1 MQNNDSSLLNNPP
14 SLSGD
19 EIRNAFINFFTKHN
33 HQKLESSS
41 LIPDDP
47 TVLLTIAGM
56 LPFKPIFLGLK
67 ESSTPRATT
76 SQKCIR
82 TNDIENV
89 GRTARHHTFFEMLG
103 NFSFGDYFKK
113 EAIQWAWELTIEVF
127 RLNPKNIVISVFEED
142 LEAEEIWRDVVGVD
156 PKRIIRMGA
165 SDNFWSSGATGPCGP
180 CSELYFDFKPELGSD
195 GIDLEDDSRFIEF
208 YNLVF
213 MQYNRDLKGNLQPL
227 ANCHIDTGMGL
238 ERMAQILQRKS
249 NNYETDLIF
258 PLIEAAALLAKI
270 NYETTSLKN
279 QTSLKIIA
287 DHCRAVTHLICDG
300 VTASN
305 LGRGY
310 ILRRLIRRIVR
321 HGRLI
326 GIEKPFL
333 PNIAE
338 VAIELMNEAYP
349 QLLEKKNIIFGELKI
364 EEARFLETLERGEK
378 LLADIT
384 TKGCDIIY
392 GDQAFELYDT
402 YGFPLELTEEI
413 AKEQGISVDVKGFEN
428 EMEKQRKRAKAAS
441 TSVDLTEQG
450 SIEREIASFK
460 ETAFKGYETLKT
472 TANVL
477 GIFKN
482 NELVQEAYEGDVIKI
497 IFNTTS
503 FYAESGGQVGDQGFV
518 TSEESEVSIQTVRK
532 NNNIFIHFGKVEKGI
547 LRVESLVNMMVT
559 PSFRRR
565 TNSNHTATHLLQ
577 SALKLFIDTSVSQRG
592 SLVASDRLRF
602 DFNAPK
608 PLTIKE
614 LKDIEVRINQWI
626 NEDHPI
632 QIKTMPIKEA
642 LAAGALAMFGEKYGD
657 VVRVVD
663 VPGVSMELCGGT
675 HVTSTSEL
683 GTFKI
688 INETGIASGIRR
700 VEAMAGPSVLDY
712 FNERDSV
719 VKELSKVF
727 KVQSDEIVD
736 RVKSLQLEMK
746 EKTKELIT
754 VKNELALAKALSL
767 ATYAKSFGHTNL
779 LIRRL
784 DGVDGSS
791 LQTAASTLID
801 HLGNYS
807 AVVLGG
813 IPNQKIDNKL
823 VLVVAF
829 SSELVSNGLHAGKFI
844 SEIAKKCG
852 GGGGGRP
859 NIAQAGGSKPQS
871 LDIALENAN
880 EKLTVQLSQLTL

>member
-1 MQNNDSSLLNNPP
+1 MQNNDSILLNNPP

-19 EIRNAFINFFTKHN
+19 EIRDAFINFFTKHK
-33 HQKLESSS
+33 HKKLESSS

-67 ESSTPRATT
+67 ESPTPRATT

-113 EAIQWAWELTIEVF
+113 EAIQWAWELTVEVF

-142 LEAEEIWRDVVGVD
+142 PEAEKIWKEVVGVD
-156 PKRIIRMGA
+156 PERIVKMGT
-165 SDNFWSSGATGPCGP
+165 SDNFWSSGPTGPCGP
-180 CSELYFDFKPELGSD
+180 CSELYFDFKPELGTD
-195 GIDLEDDSRFIEF
+195 EIDLEDDNRFIEF

-213 MQYNRDLKGNLQPL
+213 MQYNRDLKGNLEPL

-238 ERMAQILQRKS
+238 ERMAQILQGKS

-258 PLIEAAALLAKI
+258 PLIEATALLAQI
-270 NYETTSLKN
+270 NYETSGLKN

-287 DHCRAVTHLICDG
+287 DHSRAIVHLICDG

-310 ILRRLIRRIVR
+310 ILRRLIRRIIR

-338 VAIELMNEAYP
+338 VAIELMKRAYP
-349 QLLEKKNIIFGELKI
+349 QLSEKKNIIVNELKI
-364 EEARFLETLERGEK
+364 EEFRFLETLERGEK

-384 TKGCDIIY
+384 NQGCDVIA

-413 AKEQGISVDVKGFEN
+413 ANEKGISVDVKGFED
-428 EMEKQRKRAKAAS
+428 EMAKQRKRAKDAS
-441 TSVDLTEQG
+441 ISVDLTEEG
-450 SIEREIASFK
+450 SIEREIVLFQ
-460 ETAFKGYETLKT
+460 ETAFNGYETLETPAK
-472 TANVL
+472 VL

-482 NELVQEAYEGDVIKI
+482 KELVQEAVEGEMIKI
-497 IFNTTS
+497 IFDKTS
-503 FYAESGGQVGDQGFV
+503 FYAESGGQVGDQGLL
-518 TSEESEVSIQTVRK
+518 TSKECEVSIQTVRK
-532 NNNIFIHFGKVEKGI
+532 KNNIFIHFGKVKKGI
-547 LRVESLVNMMVT
+547 LKVDSCVNMRVS
-559 PSFRRR
+559 PSFRSR

-577 SALKLFIDTSVSQRG
+577 SALKLFIDSSVSQRG

-608 PLTIKE
+608 PLTQKQ
-614 LKDIEVRINQWI
+614 LQDVEVRINQWI

-642 LAAGALAMFGEKYGD
+642 LEAGALAMFGEKYGE

-675 HVTSTSEL
+675 HVTSTSQL

-700 VEAMAGPSVLDY
+700 VEAIAGPSVLDY
-712 FNERDSV
+712 LNERDSV
-719 VKELSKVF
+719 VNELSKVF
-727 KVQSDEIVD
+727 KVQSCEIVD
-736 RVKSLQLEMK
+736 RVSTLQLDLK
-746 EKTKELIT
+746 NKTKELIK

-767 ATYAKSFGHTNL
+767 ANYAKPVGKTQL

-784 DGVDGSS
+784 DGVDGSG
-791 LQTAASTLID
+791 LQSAASSLID
-801 HLGNYS
+801 HLGKYA
-807 AVVLGG
+807 AVVLAG
-813 IPNQKIDNKL
+813 IPNNEISNKL
-823 VLVVAF
+823 VFVAAF
-829 SSELVSNGLHAGKFI
+829 SPDLVSDGLHAGKFI
-844 SEIAKKCG
+844 SGVAKLCG

-859 NIAQAGGSKPQS
+859 NLAQAGGNQPQS
-871 LDIALENAN
+871 LDLALEKAN
-880 EKLTVQLSQLTL
+880 VELIERLS

>member
-1 MQNNDSSLLNNPP
+1 MQNNDSILLNNPP

-19 EIRNAFINFFTKHN
+19 EIRDAFINFFTKHK
-33 HQKLESSS
+33 HKKLESSS

-67 ESSTPRATT
+67 ESPTPRATT

-113 EAIQWAWELTIEVF
+113 EAIQWAWELTVEVF

-142 LEAEEIWRDVVGVD
+142 SEAEKIWKEVVGVD
-156 PKRIIRMGA
+156 PERIVKMGT
-165 SDNFWSSGATGPCGP
+165 SDNFWSSGPTGPCGP
-180 CSELYFDFKPELGSD
+180 CSELYFDFKPELGTD
-195 GIDLEDDSRFIEF
+195 EIDLEDDNRFIEF

-213 MQYNRDLKGNLQPL
+213 MQYNRDLKGNLEPL

-238 ERMAQILQRKS
+238 ERMAQILQGKS

-258 PLIEAAALLAKI
+258 PLIEATALLAQI
-270 NYETTSLKN
+270 NYETSGLKN

-287 DHCRAVTHLICDG
+287 DHSRAIVHLICDG

-310 ILRRLIRRIVR
+310 ILRRLIRRIIR

-338 VAIELMNEAYP
+338 VAIELMKRAYP
-349 QLLEKKNIIFGELKI
+349 QLSEKKNIIVNELKI
-364 EEARFLETLERGEK
+364 EEFRFLETLERGEK

-384 TKGCDIIY
+384 NQGCDVIA

-413 AKEQGISVDVKGFEN
+413 ANEKGISVDVKGFED
-428 EMEKQRKRAKAAS
+428 EMAKQRKRAKDAS
-441 TSVDLTEQG
+441 ISVDLTEEG
-450 SIEREIASFK
+450 TIEREIVLFQ
-460 ETAFKGYETLKT
+460 ETAFNGYETLETPAK
-472 TANVL
+472 VL

-482 NELVQEAYEGDVIKI
+482 KELVQEAVEGEMIKI
-497 IFNTTS
+497 IFDKTS
-503 FYAESGGQVGDQGFV
+503 FYAESGGQVGDQGLL
-518 TSEESEVSIQTVRK
+518 TSKECEVSIQTVRK
-532 NNNIFIHFGKVEKGI
+532 KNNIFIHFGKVKKGI
-547 LRVESLVNMMVT
+547 LKVDSCVNMRVS
-559 PSFRRR
+559 PSFRSR

-577 SALKLFIDTSVSQRG
+577 SALKLFIDSSVSQRG

-608 PLTIKE
+608 PLTQKQ
-614 LKDIEVRINQWI
+614 LQDVEVRINQWI

-642 LAAGALAMFGEKYGD
+642 LEAGALAMFGEKYGE

-675 HVTSTSEL
+675 HVTSTSQL

-700 VEAMAGPSVLDY
+700 VEAIAGPSVLDY
-712 FNERDSV
+712 LNERDSV
-719 VKELSKVF
+719 VNELSKVF
-727 KVQSDEIVD
+727 KVQSCEIVD
-736 RVKSLQLEMK
+736 RVSTLQLDLK
-746 EKTKELIT
+746 NKTKELIK

-767 ATYAKSFGHTNL
+767 ANYAKPVGKTQL

-784 DGVDGSS
+784 DGVDGSG
-791 LQTAASTLID
+791 LQSAASSLID
-801 HLGNYS
+801 HLGKYA
-807 AVVLGG
+807 AVVLAG
-813 IPNQKIDNKL
+813 IPNNEISNKL
-823 VLVVAF
+823 VFVAAF
-829 SSELVSNGLHAGKFI
+829 SPDLVSDGLHAGKFI
-844 SEIAKKCG
+844 SGVAKLCG

-859 NIAQAGGSKPQS
+859 NLAQAGGNQPQS
-871 LDIALENAN
+871 LDLALEKAN
-880 EKLTVQLSQLTL
+880 VELIERLS

>member
-1 MQNNDSSLLNNPP
+1 MQNNDSILLNNPP

-19 EIRNAFINFFTKHN
+19 EIRDAFINFFTKHK
-33 HQKLESSS
+33 HKKLESSS

-67 ESSTPRATT
+67 ESPTPRATT

-113 EAIQWAWELTIEVF
+113 EAIQWAWELTVEVF

-142 LEAEEIWRDVVGVD
+142 SEAEKIWKEVVGVD
-156 PKRIIRMGA
+156 PERIVKMGT
-165 SDNFWSSGATGPCGP
+165 SDNFWSSGPTGPCGP
-180 CSELYFDFKPELGSD
+180 CSELYFDFKPELGTD
-195 GIDLEDDSRFIEF
+195 EIDLEDDNRFIEF

-213 MQYNRDLKGNLQPL
+213 MQYNRDIKGNLEPL

-238 ERMAQILQRKS
+238 ERMAQILQGKS

-258 PLIEAAALLAKI
+258 PLIEATALLAQI
-270 NYETTSLKN
+270 DYETSDLKN

-287 DHCRAVTHLICDG
+287 DHSRAIVHLICDG

-310 ILRRLIRRIVR
+310 ILRRLIRRIIR

-338 VAIELMNEAYP
+338 VAIELMKRAYP
-349 QLLEKKNIIFGELKI
+349 QLSEKKNIIVNELKI
-364 EEARFLETLERGEK
+364 EEFRFLETLERGEK

-384 TKGCDIIY
+384 NQGCDVIA

-413 AKEQGISVDVKGFEN
+413 ANEKGISVDVKGFED
-428 EMEKQRKRAKAAS
+428 EMAKQRKRAKDAS
-441 TSVDLTEQG
+441 ISVDLTEEG
-450 SIEREIASFK
+450 SIEREIVLFQ
-460 ETAFKGYETLKT
+460 ETAFNGYETLETPAK
-472 TANVL
+472 VL

-482 NELVQEAYEGDVIKI
+482 KELVQEAVEGEMIKI
-497 IFNTTS
+497 IFDKTS
-503 FYAESGGQVGDQGFV
+503 FYAESGGQVGDQGLL
-518 TSEESEVSIQTVRK
+518 TSKECEVSIQTVRK
-532 NNNIFIHFGKVEKGI
+532 KNNIFIHFGKVKKGI
-547 LRVESLVNMMVT
+547 LKVDSFVNMRVS
-559 PSFRRR
+559 PSFRSR

-577 SALKLFIDTSVSQRG
+577 SALKLFIDSSVSQRG

-608 PLTIKE
+608 PLTQKQ
-614 LKDIEVRINQWI
+614 LQDVEVRINQWI

-642 LAAGALAMFGEKYGD
+642 LEAGALAMFGEKYGE

-675 HVTSTSEL
+675 HVTSTSQL

-700 VEAMAGPSVLDY
+700 VEAIAGQSVLDY
-712 FNERDSV
+712 LNERDSV
-719 VKELSKVF
+719 VNELSKVF
-727 KVQSDEIVD
+727 KVQSCEIVD
-736 RVKSLQLEMK
+736 RVSTLQLDLK
-746 EKTKELIT
+746 NKTKELIK

-767 ATYAKSFGHTNL
+767 ANYAKPVGKTQL

-784 DGVDGSS
+784 DGVDGSG
-791 LQTAASTLID
+791 LQSAASSLID
-801 HLGNYS
+801 HLGKYA
-807 AVVLGG
+807 AVVLAG
-813 IPNQKIDNKL
+813 IPNNEISNKL
-823 VLVVAF
+823 VFVAAF
-829 SSELVSNGLHAGKFI
+829 SPDLVSDGLHAGKFI
-844 SEIAKKCG
+844 SGVAQLCG

-859 NIAQAGGSKPQS
+859 NLAQAGGNQPQS
-871 LDIALENAN
+871 LDLALEKAN
-880 EKLTVQLSQLTL
+880 VELIERLS

>member
-1 MQNNDSSLLNNPP
+1 MQNNDSISLNKPP

-19 EIRNAFINFFTKHN
+19 EIRDAFINFFTKHK
-33 HQKLESSS
+33 HKKLDSSS

-67 ESSTPRATT
+67 ESPTPRATT

-113 EAIQWAWELTIEVF
+113 EAIQWAWELTVEVF
-127 RLNPKNIVISVFEED
+127 RLNPENIVISVFEED
-142 LEAEEIWRDVVGVD
+142 LETEKIWREVVGVD
-156 PKRIIRMGA
+156 PKRIIKMGTA
-165 SDNFWSSGATGPCGP
+165 DNFWSSGPTGPCGP
-180 CSELYFDFKPELGSD
+180 CSELYFDFKPELGTD
-195 GIDLEDDSRFIEF
+195 AIDLEDDNRFIEF

-213 MQYNRDLKGNLQPL
+213 MQYNRDLKGNLEPL

-238 ERMAQILQRKS
+238 ERMAQILQGKS

-258 PLIEAAALLAKI
+258 PLIEAAALQAQI
-270 NYETTSLKN
+270 NYETTGLKN

-287 DHCRAVTHLICDG
+287 DHCRAVVHLICDG

-310 ILRRLIRRIVR
+310 ILRRLIRRMIR

-326 GIEKPFL
+326 GIGKPFL
-333 PNIAE
+333 PNIAD
-338 VAIELMNEAYP
+338 VAIELMNKAYP
-349 QLLEKKNIIFGELKI
+349 QLLEKKNFIVNELKI
-364 EEARFLETLERGEK
+364 EEARFFETLERGEK

-384 TKGCDIIY
+384 NQGCDVIA
-392 GDQAFELYDT
+392 GNQAFELYDT

-413 AKEQGISVDVKGFEN
+413 AHEKGISVDVKGFED
-428 EMEKQRKRAKAAS
+428 EMAKQRKRAKDAS
-441 TSVDLTEQG
+441 TNVDLMEEG
-450 SIEREIASFK
+450 SIEREIVLFQ
-460 ETAFKGYETLKT
+460 ETVFKGYGTLET
-472 TANVL
+472 TAKVL

-482 NELVQEAYEGDVIKI
+482 NELVREAVEGEIIKI
-497 IFNTTS
+497 IFDMTS
-503 FYAESGGQVGDQGFV
+503 FYAESGGQVGDQGLL
-518 TSEESEVSIQTVRK
+518 TSRECEVSIQTVRK
-532 NNNIFIHFGKVEKGI
+532 HNNIFIHFGKIEKGI
-547 LRVESLVNMMVT
+547 LRVDSLVNMKVSS
-559 PSFRRR
+559 SFRSR

-577 SALKLFIDTSVSQRG
+577 SALKLFIDSSVSQRG

-608 PLTIKE
+608 PLTTKQLQDVE
-614 LKDIEVRINQWI
+614 TRINQWI

-632 QIKTMPIKEA
+632 LVKTMPIKEA
-642 LAAGALAMFGEKYGD
+642 LEAGALAMFGEKYGD

-683 GTFKI
+683 VTFKI

-700 VEAMAGPSVLDY
+700 VEAIAGPSVLDY
-712 FNERDSV
+712 FNERDLV
-719 VKELSKVF
+719 VNELSNVF
-727 KVQSDEIVD
+727 KVQSCEIVD
-736 RVKSLQLEMK
+736 RVATLQLDLK
-746 EKTKELIT
+746 NKTKELVN
-754 VKNELALAKALSL
+754 VKKELALAKALSL
-767 ATYAKSFGHTNL
+767 ANYAKSVGRTKL

-784 DGVDGSS
+784 DGVDGSD
-791 LQTAASTLID
+791 LQSAASSLVE
-801 HLGNYS
+801 HLGKYA

-813 IPNQKIDNKL
+813 IPNKEISNKL
-823 VLVVAF
+823 VLVAAF
-829 SSELVSNGLHAGKFI
+829 SADLASDGFHAGKFI
-844 SEIAKKCG
+844 SRVAKFCG

-859 NIAQAGGSKPQS
+859 NLAQAGGSQPQS
-871 LDIALENAN
+871 LDFALEKAN
-880 EKLTVQLSQLTL
+880 EELTEKLF

>member
-1 MQNNDSSLLNNPP
+1 MQNNDSFLLNNPP

-19 EIRNAFINFFTKHN
+19 EIRDAFINFFTKNN
-33 HQKLESSS
+33 HKKLESSS
-41 LIPDDP
+41 LVPDDP

-67 ESSTPRATT
+67 ESPTPRATT

-113 EAIQWAWELTIEVF
+113 EAIQWAWELTVEVF

-142 LEAEEIWRDVVGVD
+142 SEAEEIWREVVGVD
-156 PKRIIRMGA
+156 PERIVKMGA

-180 CSELYFDFKPELGSD
+180 CSELYFDFKPELGTD
-195 GIDLEDDSRFIEF
+195 EIDLEDDNRFIEF

-213 MQYNRDLKGNLQPL
+213 MQYNRDLKGNLEPL

-238 ERMAQILQRKS
+238 ERMAQILQGKS

-258 PLIEAAALLAKI
+258 PLIEATALLAQI
-270 NYETTSLKN
+270 NYETTGLKN

-287 DHCRAVTHLICDG
+287 DHCRAVAHLICDG

-310 ILRRLIRRIVR
+310 ILRRLIRRMIR

-333 PNIAE
+333 PNIAQ
-338 VAIELMNEAYP
+338 VAIELMNKAYP
-349 QLLEKKNIIFGELKI
+349 QLSEKKNIIVNELKI

-384 TKGCDIIY
+384 NQGRDVIS
-392 GDQAFELYDT
+392 GNQAFELYDT

-413 AKEQGISVDVKGFEN
+413 ANEKGITVDVIGFEN
-428 EMEKQRKRAKAAS
+428 EMAKQRQRAKNAS
-441 TSVDLTEQG
+441 TSIDLTEEG
-450 SIEREIASFK
+450 SIEREIASFQA
-460 ETAFKGYETLKT
+460 TVFKGYETLETNAK
-472 TANVL
+472 VL

-482 NELVQEAYEGDVIKI
+482 NELVQEAFEGETIKI
-497 IFNTTS
+497 IFDMTS
-503 FYAESGGQVGDQGFV
+503 FYAESGGQVGDQGFL
-518 TSEESEVSIQTVRK
+518 TSKEVDVSIQTVRK
-532 NNNIFIHFGKVEKGI
+532 KNNIFIHFGKIEKGI
-547 LRVESLVNMMVT
+547 LRVESFVT
-559 PSFRRR
+559 MQVSPSFRRR

-577 SALKLFIDTSVSQRG
+577 SALKLFVDSSVSQRG

-608 PLTIKE
+608 PLTKME
-614 LKDIEVRINQWI
+614 LQEVEVRINQWI

-675 HVTSTSEL
+675 HVNRTSQL

-688 INETGIASGIRR
+688 ISETGIASGIRR
-700 VEAMAGPSVLDY
+700 VEALAGPSVLDY

-727 KVQSDEIVD
+727 KVQSYEIVD
-736 RVKSLQLEMK
+736 RVSSLQLEIK
-746 EKTKELIT
+746 EKTKELIK
-754 VKNELALAKALSL
+754 VRNELALAKALGL
-767 ATYAKSFGHTNL
+767 ANYSKSVGHTNL

-784 DGVDGSS
+784 DGVDGSG
-791 LQTAASTLID
+791 LQAAASTLID
-801 HLGNYS
+801 HLGKYS

-813 IPNQKIDNKL
+813 IPNHEIDNKL
-823 VLVVAF
+823 VLIAAF
-829 SSELVSNGLHAGKFI
+829 SPDLVSDGLHAGKFI
-844 SEIAKKCG
+844 SGIAKMCG

-859 NIAQAGGSKPQS
+859 NIAQAGGSQPQS
-871 LDIALENAN
+871 LDLALENAD
-880 EKLTVQLSQLTL
+880 EKLTKELSQLTL

>member
-1 MQNNDSSLLNNPP
+1 MQNNDSILLNNPP

-19 EIRNAFINFFTKHN
+19 EIRDAFINFFTKHK
-33 HQKLESSS
+33 HKKLESSS

-67 ESSTPRATT
+67 ESPTPRATT

-113 EAIQWAWELTIEVF
+113 EAIQWAWELTVEVF

-142 LEAEEIWRDVVGVD
+142 SEAEKIWKEVVGVD
-156 PKRIIRMGA
+156 PERIVKMGT
-165 SDNFWSSGATGPCGP
+165 SDNFWSSGPTGPCGP
-180 CSELYFDFKPELGSD
+180 CSELYFDFKPELGTD
-195 GIDLEDDSRFIEF
+195 EIDLEDDNRFIEF

-213 MQYNRDLKGNLQPL
+213 MQYNRDLKGNLEPL

-238 ERMAQILQRKS
+238 ERMAQILQGKS

-258 PLIEAAALLAKI
+258 PLIEATALLAQI
-270 NYETTSLKN
+270 NYETSGLKN

-287 DHCRAVTHLICDG
+287 DHSRAIVHLICDG

-310 ILRRLIRRIVR
+310 ILRRLIRRIIR

-338 VAIELMNEAYP
+338 VAIELMKRAYP
-349 QLLEKKNIIFGELKI
+349 QLSEKKNIIVNELKI
-364 EEARFLETLERGEK
+364 EEFRFLETLERGEK

-384 TKGCDIIY
+384 NQGCDVIA

-413 AKEQGISVDVKGFEN
+413 ANEKGISVDVKGFED
-428 EMEKQRKRAKAAS
+428 EMAKQRKRAKDAS
-441 TSVDLTEQG
+441 ISVDLTEEG
-450 SIEREIASFK
+450 SIEREIVLFQ
-460 ETAFKGYETLKT
+460 ETAFNGYETLE
-472 TANVL
+472 TAAKVL

-482 NELVQEAYEGDVIKI
+482 KELVQEAVEGEMIKI
-497 IFNTTS
+497 IFDKTS
-503 FYAESGGQVGDQGFV
+503 FYAESGGQVGDQGLL
-518 TSEESEVSIQTVRK
+518 TSKECEVSIQTVRK
-532 NNNIFIHFGKVEKGI
+532 KNNIFIHFGKVKKGI
-547 LRVESLVNMMVT
+547 LKVDSCVNMRVS
-559 PSFRRR
+559 PSFRSR

-577 SALKLFIDTSVSQRG
+577 SALKLFIDSSVSQRG

-608 PLTIKE
+608 PLTQKQ
-614 LKDIEVRINQWI
+614 LQDVEVRINQWI

-642 LAAGALAMFGEKYGD
+642 LEAGALAMFGEKYGE

-675 HVTSTSEL
+675 HVTSTSQL

-700 VEAMAGPSVLDY
+700 VEAIAGQSVLDY
-712 FNERDSV
+712 LNERDSV
-719 VKELSKVF
+719 VNELSKVF
-727 KVQSDEIVD
+727 KVQSCEIVD
-736 RVKSLQLEMK
+736 RVSTLQLDLK
-746 EKTKELIT
+746 NKTKELIK

-767 ATYAKSFGHTNL
+767 ANYAKPVGKTQL

-784 DGVDGSS
+784 DGVDGSG
-791 LQTAASTLID
+791 LQSAASSLID
-801 HLGNYS
+801 HLGKYA
-807 AVVLGG
+807 AVVLAG
-813 IPNQKIDNKL
+813 IPNNEISNKL
-823 VLVVAF
+823 VFVAAF
-829 SSELVSNGLHAGKFI
+829 SPDLVLDGLHAGNFI
-844 SEIAKKCG
+844 SGVAKLCG

-859 NIAQAGGSKPQS
+859 NLAQAGGNQPQS
-871 LDIALENAN
+871 LDLALEKAN
-880 EKLTVQLSQLTL
+880 VELIERLS